1 MLGMENKRMVF
12 LFTDQ
17 HVVEEGKYVSRQPLL
32 RLCQL
37 LCFGEI
43 ALLLS
48 IYITQC
54 VFFS

>member
-17 HVVEEGKYVSRQPLL
+17 HVVEEGAYVSRQPL

-37 LCFGEI
+37 RFGEI
-43 ALLLS
+43 PLLL
-48 IYITQC
+48 C
-54 VFFS
+54 